1 MKSPFSHGFPMV
13 LPWFSYGNHRGIHFL
28 GAAGLAARG
37 LHQATAA
44 SRQRRQGCGRG
55 RFLFGK
61 HGNERGKMAMRYSF
75 FIGFHGISWVL
86 YGFPWDFHG
95 F

>member
-1 MKSPFSHGFPMV
+1 MKSPFSYGFPMV
-13 LPWFSYGNHRGIHFL
+13 FPWFSYGNHRGIHFL

-55 RFLFGK
+55 RFLFG
-61 HGNERGKMAMRYSF
+61 NMAMREAK
-75 FIGFHGISWVL
+75 W
-86 YGFPWDFHG
+86 P
-95 F
+95 